1 MQKIAFDKVKKIYDS
16 LMQKKSAEVQY
27 RADDYEVVESLRAS
41 DLEQESLKHS
51 ESLIKAGK
59 VAILIMAGGQGSRL
73 NHNGPKGTYEIDLGE
88 FGKKSI
94 FALHM
99 EYLNFLFL
107 KYGMF
112 LRVFIMTGESNH
124 DETVAFFE
132 RNQYFQYPK
141 NYITFLQQNMMPCV
155 DLEGNLLYAAK
166 DTLMLAPDGN
176 AGFSELL
183 KKSGHM
189 EDLLQKGVKYL
200 YVHNVDNILTKF
212 ADVEFLASLLQ
223 SGAQIAVKVTPKSH
237 VDEKVGVLLKYKNA
251 ATIVEYSELPE
262 EILSAKNED
271 QSLKFSD
278 GSIGSYIFDL
288 EFLNSLEEIEYL
300 YHLAKK
306 KIPYFDF
313 DNEKMVEP
321 AFENGYKFE
330 AYIFDLFQYARN
342 IVSYK
347 VEKEMEF
354 APVKNAHGS
363 DSPKSARLLYFDK
376 LNACNK
382 EAYEAYL
389 EYENLLSSQSETL
402 EREEKER
409 LIAQSLENAHSKYM
423 DLYHLYKRAQSLY
436 YLSIISFNQKNYLAA
451 YNNAIRALREK
462 LEPELKEDL
471 LSFMPKISDF
481 MHLEQA
487 QKFVQTH
494 QFFDALEELESIGE
508 SLEDRFE
515 YHFYL
520 ALCRRRVGQRNNVSH
535 HLKRAYVLNPAHADL
550 YAEIA
555 ANMIYEGDLEGA
567 KKSIT
572 EGLKLDPNSYNLTAI
587 MADYYDIMNKEEDRD
602 ACLRKLDEIEK
613 RRFDNEFDL

>member
-1 MQKIAFDKVKKIYDS
+1 MQRKEFEKVKQIYDS
-16 LMQKKSAEVQY
+16 LIQKKSGHFEY
-27 RADDYEVVESLRAS
+27 RESDYEVVESLQAS
-41 DLEQESLKHS
+41 DLTS
-51 ESLIKAGK
+51 ESLTQSEALLRSGK
-59 VAILIMAGGQGSRL
+59 VAVLIMAGGQGSRL
-73 NHNGPKGTYEIDLGE
+73 NHNCPKGTFELDLGE

-99 EYLNFLFL
+99 EYLHFLFL
-107 KYGMF
+107 KYGTF

-124 DETVAFFE
+124 EQTVAFFE
-132 RNQYFQYPK
+132 QNQYFQYPK

-155 DLEGNLLYAAK
+155 DLEGNLLYASK
-166 DTLMLAPDGN
+166 DEPALAPDGN

-183 KKSGHM
+183 KKSSHM
-189 EDLLQKGVKYL
+189 EELLQKGVKYL

-212 ADVEFLASLLQ
+212 ADVEFLASLIQ
-223 SGAQIAVKVTPKSH
+223 SKSQIAVKVTAKSH

-251 ATIVEYSELPE
+251 ATIIEYSELPK
-262 EILSAKNED
+262 EILTATNED
-271 QSLKFSD
+271 GSLKFSD

-288 EFLNSLEEIEYL
+288 EFLDSLEHIEYL

-306 KIPYFDF
+306 KIPYFDG
-313 DNEKMVEP
+313 EKMVEP
-321 AFENGYKFE
+321 TTENGYKFE
-330 AYIFDLFQYARN
+330 AYIFDLFQYAKN
-342 IVSYK
+342 IVSFK

-354 APVKNAHGS
+354 APVKNAHGA
-363 DSPKSARLLYFDK
+363 DSPESAALLYFNR
-376 LNACNK
+376 LNRLNQ
-382 EAYEAYL
+382 EAYEEYLNYEKLLTMEGESKIAPYL
-389 EYENLLSSQSETL
+389 ES
-402 EREEKER
+402 
-409 LIAQSLENAHSKYM
+409 AHSKYM
-423 DLYHLYKRAQSLY
+423 DLYNLYKRAQSLY
-436 YLSIISFNQKNYLAA
+436 YLAIISFNQKNYLAA
-451 YNNAIRALREK
+451 YNNAIRALRDK
-462 LEPELKEDL
+462 LEPQLKEDL

-487 QKFVQTH
+487 QKYVQTQ

-508 SLEDRFE
+508 SLEDSFE
-515 YHFYL
+515 YHFNL

-535 HLKRAYVLNPAHADL
+535 HLKRAYVLNPTHADL

-613 RRFDNEFDL
+613 RRFEDEFDL